1 MSQDKDRGRLSLLVG
16 GMDCPECAQK
26 IEMAL
31 GEVEGVLSASLNF
44 ATGRLEVRLRP
55 EGPEAESVKA
65 RVRALG
71 YEVMEPGEKAGGTS
85 RETFE
90 GGFSQRKP
98 LFLTLCSGLFTGLGL
113 LLGVLGY
120 RELLTIPFLLAAIF
134 TGGYYIGPK
143 ALRAARRL
151 SPDMNLLMSI
161 AVIGAALIGQ
171 WLEGAT
177 VVFLFSLAQLLESAT
192 MDRARRAIQSLMEL
206 SPAEAFVRRDGR
218 EPKVPVDEVVEG
230 ELILVRPGE
239 KVPLDGR
246 IVHGC
251 SSLNQAP
258 ITGESMPVEKEEGE
272 PVFAGTINGEGALE
286 VEVTHGFRDTTLA
299 RIISLVEE
307 AQTKKAPTQ
316 RLVDR
321 FSAYYTPV
329 VICGAVALVLIPSV
343 FFGLPFTDWF
353 YRALVL
359 LVIACPCAL
368 VLSTP
373 VSIVSGL
380 TSAARSG
387 ILIKGGAHLE
397 AMAALKV
404 ICFDKTG
411 TLTEGV
417 PRVMDVIPVKGF
429 SRERLLTVAAAA
441 ESRSE
446 HPIARAIMER
456 AEEHELILPEVRSFQ
471 ALPGMGARAFLD
483 GEPVLI
489 GSHRL
494 FEEEGLCDHS
504 VDSRLLSLEDE
515 GKTVVMIGCGH
526 ELLGVLGV
534 ADGVR
539 KEAAPALRALRRL
552 GIRRLVM
559 LTGDNKGTA
568 RAIAQKL
575 GVDEYR
581 AELLPE
587 GKVEAV
593 REELSRHG
601 RVAMVGD
608 GVNDAPAL
616 VAASV
621 GVAMGTA
628 GTDAAL
634 EIADIALM
642 ADDLEK
648 LPLALRLSRK
658 TLRVIKENITFSL
671 VVKAIFLALAVP
683 GLATLW
689 MAIAADMGVSLL
701 VIANGLRLLR
711 LKASH

>member
-1 MSQDKDRGRLSLLVG
+1 MSQDKDPERLSLLVS
-16 GMDCPECAQK
+16 GMDCLDCAQK
-26 IEMAL
+26 IEQAL
-31 GEVEGVLSASLNF
+31 GEVDGVVSASLNF
-44 ATGRLEVRLRP
+44 ATARLEVRLEP
-55 EGPEAESVKA
+55 EGPDPEMLKA

-71 YEVMEPGEKAGGTS
+71 YGVMEPGGEAATTS
-85 RETFE
+85 RGTFE
-90 GGFSQRKP
+90 GGFFQRKRF
-98 LFLTLCSGLFTGLGL
+98 FLTICSGLLTGLGL
-113 LLGVLGY
+113 LLGLLGY
-120 RELLTIPFLLAAIF
+120 REILTIPLFAAAMV

-143 ALRAARRL
+143 ALGAARRL
-151 SPDMNLLMSI
+151 SADMNLLMSI
-161 AVIGAALIGQ
+161 AVIGAALIGE

-192 MDRARRAIQSLMEL
+192 MNKARRAIKSLMDL
-206 SPAEAFVRRDGR
+206 SPAEALVRRDGQ
-218 EPKVPVDEVVEG
+218 ELKLPAEEVMEG
-230 ELILVRPGE
+230 ELILIRPGE

-246 IVHGC
+246 IVHGR

-258 ITGESMPVEKEEGE
+258 ITGESMLLEKGEGE
-272 PVFAGTINGEGALE
+272 PVVAGTINGEGALE
-286 VEVTHGFRDTTLA
+286 VEVTHRAKDTTLA

-307 AQTKKAPTQ
+307 AQAQKAPTQ
-316 RLVDR
+316 HFVDR
-321 FSAYYTPV
+321 FAACYTPA
-329 VICGAVALVLIPSV
+329 VIGGAVALALVPSL
-343 FFGLPFTDWF
+343 FLGLPFADWF

-380 TSAARSG
+380 TRAARTG

-397 AMAALKV
+397 TMAALKV
-404 ICFDKTG
+404 VCFDKTG

-417 PRVMDVIPVKGF
+417 PRVTDVIPVGGF
-429 SRERLLTVAAAA
+429 SPEKLLTVAAAA

-446 HPIARAIMER
+446 HPIAKAIMER
-456 AEEHELILPEVRSFQ
+456 AQKENLALPEVRSFQ
-471 ALPGMGARAFLD
+471 ALPGMGARALLD

-494 FEEEGLCDHS
+494 FEKEGLCDHS
-504 VDSRLLSLEDE
+504 VDPRLLSLEEE
-515 GKTVVMIGCGH
+515 GKTVVMIGGGR

-539 KEAAPALRALRRL
+539 KEAAPALSALRRQ
-552 GIRRLVM
+552 GIPRLVM
-559 LTGDNKGTA
+559 LTGDNEGTA
-568 RAIAQKL
+568 RAIAREV

-581 AELLPE
+581 AELLPQD
-587 GKVEAV
+587 KVEAV

-601 RVAMVGD
+601 KVAMVGD

-648 LPLALRLSRK
+648 LPLALGISRK

-671 VVKAIFLALAVP
+671 LVKALFLALALP

-711 LKASH
+711 LKLSR